1 MFPLITKLSGVIFG
15 DAQENITKYGVPD
28 LIDYDLIREPGNPHD
43 PNAIRVTIFGDAFLG
58 YVPKHIAKDLAPMMD
73 NGRSFV
79 AEFYRL
85 NKSPKHEIVGLTV
98 RVVEVVQQQEQQAH

>member
-28 LIDYDLIREPGNPHD
+28 LIDYDLIREPDNPSD
-43 PNAIRVTIFGDAFLG
+43 PNAIKVTIFGDTFLG
-58 YVPKHIAKDLAPMMD
+58 YVPKHIARDIAPMMD
-73 NGRSFV
+73 SGRVFI

-85 NKSPKHEIVGLTV
+85 NKSPAYETIGLTV
-98 RVVEVVQQQEQQAH
+98 RVVEVGQQQQAH